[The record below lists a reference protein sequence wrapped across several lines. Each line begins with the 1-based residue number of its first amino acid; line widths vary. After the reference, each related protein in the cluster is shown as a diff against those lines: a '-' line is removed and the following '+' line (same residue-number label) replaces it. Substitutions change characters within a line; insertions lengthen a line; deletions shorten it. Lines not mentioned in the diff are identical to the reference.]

1 MRAGNASLFMGTER
15 EGVLMKT
22 TARHKRRSQDALSQA
37 VADFINHKRSLGFK
51 YIIEENI
58 LHRFS
63 LLGRDYALQ
72 NNHVSSALIAEWF
85 KRQPS
90 EKAVTFYSRCS
101 CVKRFLQFAAHSGYY
116 SEIPEIPR
124 YANAQYVPYI
134 FSRTEMARFFNAC
147 DTLPRYAGTFR
158 HTIVPVVFRLL
169 YSCGL
174 RVSEAI
180 GLERKDVDLHA
191 GVLTIREPKNR
202 QDRYVP
208 MSPSMTAIMRAFSL
222 TKRFS
227 GAENAGRFFVGKYND
242 YLSRHQVYHWF
253 RLCLAN
259 AGIAHRGKGFGP
271 REHDLRHTFC
281 VHSLQSFCS
290 RGVDPYCFLPWLSA
304 YVGHKSIQAT
314 QQYLCLTAEAYPE
327 LTKTFA
333 AYCGH
338 VIPALIGEARYET
351 N

>member
-1 MRAGNASLFMGTER
+1 
-15 EGVLMKT
+15 MKT
-22 TARHKRRSQDALSQA
+22 TVRRIRQSRDALARA
-37 VADFINHKRSLGFK
+37 VADFINHKRSLGLK
-51 YIIEENI
+51 YIIEENT
-58 LHRFS
+58 LRRFS
-63 LLGRDYALQ
+63 LLGRNYALQ
-72 NNHVSSALIAEWF
+72 DNHVPSELIAEWF
-85 KRQPS
+85 KRRPS
-90 EKAVTFYSRCS
+90 EKANTFYSRCS

-116 SEIPEIPR
+116 SKIPEISMPT
-124 YANAQYVPYI
+124 NAQYVPYI
-134 FSRTEMARFFNAC
+134 FSRAEMALFFNAC

-158 HTIVPVVFRLL
+158 HVIIPVVFRLL

-208 MSPSMTAIMRAFSL
+208 MSPSMTAIMRKFSL
-222 TKRFS
+222 MELSS

-242 YLSRHQVYHWF
+242 HLSRHQVYHWF

-259 AGIAHRGKGFGP
+259 AGIAHRGKGLGP

-281 VHSLQSFCS
+281 VHSLQLFCS

-314 QQYLCLTAEAYPE
+314 QQYLRLTAEAYPE
-327 LTKTFA
+327 LTKTVA

-338 VIPALIGEARYET
+338 VIPASIEEARYEA

>member
-1 MRAGNASLFMGTER
+1 
-15 EGVLMKT
+15 MKT
-22 TARHKRRSQDALSQA
+22 VIRHNRNSPDALARA

-51 YIIEENI
+51 YIIEENV

-63 LLGRDYALQ
+63 LLGRDYTMQ
-72 NNHVSSALIAEWF
+72 GNQVSPELIAEWF
-85 KRQPS
+85 KLRPS
-90 EKAVTFYSRCS
+90 EKANTFYSRCS
-101 CVKRFLQFAAHSGYY
+101 CVKRFLQFAAHSGYH

-124 YANAQYVPYI
+124 HMNAQYVPYI
-134 FSRTEMARFFNAC
+134 FSTVEMACFFNAC
-147 DTLPRYAGTFR
+147 DALPRYRGTFR
-158 HTIVPVVFRLL
+158 HVIIPVVFRLL

-174 RVSEAI
+174 RVWEAI
-180 GLERKDVDLHA
+180 GLERKDVDLYA

-222 TKRFS
+222 TEQS
-227 GAENAGRFFVGKYND
+227 SATENARRFFTSKYND
-242 YLSRHQVYHWF
+242 HLSRYQVYHWF

-259 AGIAHRGKGFGP
+259 AGIVHRGKGFGP

-290 RGVDPYCFLPWLSA
+290 RGFDPYCFLPWLSA

-314 QQYLCLTAEAYPE
+314 QQYLRLTAEAYPE

-338 VIPALIGEARYET
+338 IIPALIGEARYEA